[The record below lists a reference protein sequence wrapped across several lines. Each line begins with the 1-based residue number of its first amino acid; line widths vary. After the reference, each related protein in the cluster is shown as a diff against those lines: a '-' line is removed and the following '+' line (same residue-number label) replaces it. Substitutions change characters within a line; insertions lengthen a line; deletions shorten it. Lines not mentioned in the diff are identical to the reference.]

1 MIFDELPAWGLEQ
14 TAPETLPSDWPRTL
28 DREWAFG
35 DGRGAG
41 VRVAIVDS
49 GVDAGHPVLA
59 GPLERAVAVE
69 LDGDGG
75 FRVEADEVGDVS
87 GHGTACA
94 GIVRALAPACE
105 LTSLRVLGA
114 DLTGGG
120 EAFVAGLRWAV
131 REGHHVV
138 NLSLS
143 TTKAQF
149 AAALRELADEA
160 YFGGCVL
167 VASAHNMPVDS
178 WPWRFA
184 PVLSV
189 GATPARIR
197 RRSSTTRVLRSSS
210 TRVGWT
216 WRSAGRAGTRSA
228 RPATRSPRRTSP
240 GWRRACWERIRS
252 CARSRSRRCSVC
264 APTTSRGTRMP
275 AEEDLRAAVAAG
287 VLTAARGRAP
297 LLQSVAD
304 VARAIFSAR
313 ASSIML
319 FDIASDEL
327 VFEAVSGE
335 GAELLGRRIPKDTGI
350 AGWVVGARDPIVVED
365 VERDPRFAAD
375 FARDAGYVPH
385 GIMAAPLLLED
396 EVLGVLS
403 ILDRPQ
409 RASLSLMELDLLG
422 LFAHQAAVALELFEA
437 GRRAEAAL
445 RGDGE
450 LASLA
455 RLAAILDGQRAD
467 RRAAATALVA
477 ALEGVL
483 KPSV

>member
-28 DREWAFG
+28 DRGWAFG

-69 LDGDGG
+69 LGDKG
-75 FRVEADEVGDVS
+75 FSVEADEVGDVS

-105 LTSLRVLGA
+105 LTSMRVLGA

-189 GATPARIR
+189 ASHAGADPEAFFYNPRPPVEFHARGMDVEVGWAGGDTIRASGNSFATPHIAGMAA
-197 RRSSTTRVLRSSS
+197 RVLGAHPQLRPFEVK
-210 TRVGWT
+210 TVLRMCADNVKGD
-216 WRSAGRAGTRSA
+216 AHA
-228 RPATRSPRRTSP
+228 R
-240 GWRRACWERIRS
+240 
-252 CARSRSRRCSVC
+252 
-264 APTTSRGTRMP
+264 
-275 AEEDLRAAVAAG
+275 
-287 VLTAARGRAP
+287 
-297 LLQSVAD
+297 
-304 VARAIFSAR
+304 
-313 ASSIML
+313 
-319 FDIASDEL
+319 
-327 VFEAVSGE
+327 
-335 GAELLGRRIPKDTGI
+335 
-350 AGWVVGARDPIVVED
+350 
-365 VERDPRFAAD
+365 
-375 FARDAGYVPH
+375 
-385 GIMAAPLLLED
+385 
-396 EVLGVLS
+396 
-403 ILDRPQ
+403 
-409 RASLSLMELDLLG
+409 
-422 LFAHQAAVALELFEA
+422 
-437 GRRAEAAL
+437 
-445 RGDGE
+445 
-450 LASLA
+450 
-455 RLAAILDGQRAD
+455 
-467 RRAAATALVA
+467 
-477 ALEGVL
+477 
-483 KPSV
+483 